1 MQQLEPAAGLELAP
15 VAPPELVPA
24 TRVMTEPPAQL
35 CARRQLT
42 QPLGERRPLL
52 RDAARPEA
60 IDEDALA
67 VGGRRRFPDALRHQ
81 AGTGRARRAIARALH
96 PPSVCSRTPGGERGA
111 PPRCCPKE
119 PRNAD
124 NGPMGLWQRFR
135 LVVRGRASRALD
147 SMENPADALDLAYEK
162 QIEALQR
169 VRRGVADVVTA
180 QKQLEI
186 QARQM
191 EGNRARLDELARTAL
206 AQNREEVAA
215 SALTQSELLEGQ
227 LAGLRQQAAALTQQ
241 RENLEVAGE
250 RLQARVAAM
259 RTQKETL
266 KAQYSAAQATVQAG
280 ETASGISKE
289 MDDVQL
295 LLERARDRMLRTQA
309 RAEAVTELMDT
320 GVLSRL
326 GAGGV
331 EGIEAQVRATAVEQ
345 SVDQRLAAM
354 KAELGLTGS
363 PVAGRIEGG
372 HDAVPAADTDTQE
385 RDG

>member
-1 MQQLEPAAGLELAP
+1 
-15 VAPPELVPA
+15 
-24 TRVMTEPPAQL
+24 
-35 CARRQLT
+35 
-42 QPLGERRPLL
+42 
-52 RDAARPEA
+52 
-60 IDEDALA
+60 
-67 VGGRRRFPDALRHQ
+67 
-81 AGTGRARRAIARALH
+81 
-96 PPSVCSRTPGGERGA
+96 
-111 PPRCCPKE
+111 
-119 PRNAD
+119 
-124 NGPMGLWQRFR
+124 MGLWQRFK
-135 LVVRGRASRALD
+135 LVVRGRTSRALD
-147 SMENPADALDLAYEK
+147 RVENPADALDLAYEK

-191 EGNRARLDELARTAL
+191 EGNRARLEELARTAL

-227 LAGLRQQAAALTQQ
+227 LANLRAQAGALTQQ
-241 RENLEVAGE
+241 RQNLEVAGE

-280 ETASGISKE
+280 ETATGISKE
-289 MDDVQL
+289 MDEVQQ
-295 LLERARDRMLRTQA
+295 LLERARDRMLATQA

-331 EGIEAQVRATAVEQ
+331 EGIEAQVQATAVEQ

-354 KAELGLTGS
+354 KAELGLTGPQVS
-363 PVAGRIEGG
+363 GHIEAGETAPRE
-372 HDAVPAADTDTQE
+372 ADE
-385 RDG
+385 PRPS

>member
-1 MQQLEPAAGLELAP
+1 
-15 VAPPELVPA
+15 
-24 TRVMTEPPAQL
+24 
-35 CARRQLT
+35 
-42 QPLGERRPLL
+42 
-52 RDAARPEA
+52 
-60 IDEDALA
+60 
-67 VGGRRRFPDALRHQ
+67 
-81 AGTGRARRAIARALH
+81 
-96 PPSVCSRTPGGERGA
+96 
-111 PPRCCPKE
+111 
-119 PRNAD
+119 
-124 NGPMGLWQRFR
+124 MGLWQRFR
-135 LVVRGRASRALD
+135 LMVRGKASRALD
-147 SMENPADALDLAYEK
+147 SMENPADALELAYEK

-191 EGNRARLDELARTAL
+191 EGNRRRLDELARTAL
-206 AQNREEVAA
+206 EQRREEVAA

-227 LAGLRQQAAALTQQ
+227 LANLRQQAAALTQQ

-280 ETASGISKE
+280 ETATGIGKE
-289 MDDVQL
+289 MDEVQQ
-295 LLERARDRMLRTQA
+295 LLERARDRMLSTQA

-345 SVDQRLAAM
+345 TVDQRLAAM

-363 PVAGRIEGG
+363 QVAGHIEGAPATPAG
-372 HDAVPAADTDTQE
+372 ETPDAVPTADIEKE

>member
-1 MQQLEPAAGLELAP
+1 
-15 VAPPELVPA
+15 
-24 TRVMTEPPAQL
+24 
-35 CARRQLT
+35 
-42 QPLGERRPLL
+42 
-52 RDAARPEA
+52 
-60 IDEDALA
+60 
-67 VGGRRRFPDALRHQ
+67 
-81 AGTGRARRAIARALH
+81 
-96 PPSVCSRTPGGERGA
+96 
-111 PPRCCPKE
+111 
-119 PRNAD
+119 
-124 NGPMGLWQRFR
+124 MGLWQRFR
-135 LVVRGRASRALD
+135 LVVRGRAGRALD
-147 SMENPADALDLAYEK
+147 HFENPADALDLAYEK
-162 QIEALQR
+162 QLEALQR

-191 EGNRARLDELARTAL
+191 ESNRGRLDELARTAL

-227 LAGLRQQAAALTQQ
+227 LAGLRAQAGALTQQ

-250 RLQARVAAM
+250 RLQARLAAM

-280 ETASGISKE
+280 ETATGISKE
-289 MDDVQL
+289 MDEVQL

-331 EGIEAQVRATAVEQ
+331 EGIEAQVRATSVGQ
-345 SVDQRLAAM
+345 SVDQRLATM
-354 KAELGLTGS
+354 KAELGLSGPQVS
-363 PVAGRIEGG
+363 GRIESGQ
-372 HDAVPAADTDTQE
+372 AASPLDTQDAAHTIDAEIE
-385 RDG
+385 RGG